1 MTLTPQILWSKR
13 LEIIAELIG
22 HQPSKVTWLGF
33 PGDISARRNLAAVME
48 AAEQKG
54 VKVDNFEAH
63 EPSDFDRIFAASAGS
78 EAVLV
83 QLDILTLNH
92 RPQIA
97 QLATRYRL
105 PAIFDNRLYVV
116 DGGLISYGA
125 DFREILRRAAAYM
138 DRILRGARPQELP
151 VEQPSKFN
159 LVINL
164 KTANALGLAVL
175 HALLVRADEVIE

>member
-1 MTLTPQILWSKR
+1 MAKR
-13 LEIIAELIG
+13 
-22 HQPSKVTWLGF
+22 S
-33 PGDISARRNLAAVME
+33 LAAVME
-48 AAEQKG
+48 AAEPMG
-54 VKVDNFEAH
+54 VRVDNFEAH

-83 QLDILTLNH
+83 QYDNLTRYH

-97 QLATRYRL
+97 EVAARYRL
-105 PAIFDNRLYVV
+105 PAIYDNRDYVV

-125 DFREILRRAAAYM
+125 DIREIVRRSATYI
-138 DRILRGARPQELP
+138 DRILRGARPQDLP

-164 KTANALGLAVL
+164 KTAKAMGITVPPMLLA
-175 HALLVRADEVIE
+175 RADEVIE